1 MFTATFTHHFLHG
14 RIDRTFRTAD
24 DPGRLLQLGAEV
36 RAGVS

>member
-1 MFTATFTHHFLHG
+1 MFTATFTHYFLDG

-24 DPGRLLQLGAEV
+24 GLERLLQLGATV

>member
-1 MFTATFTHHFLHG
+1 MFTATFTHYFLDG

-24 DPGRLLQLGAEV
+24 DLGRLLQLGAEV